1 MTSYIKL
8 AADDSVVASE
18 LVTRPLF
25 TTSSVDSNSLSKFY
39 KGQNTNGYLF
49 SSSETWEDEK
59 ATNVYAHPN
68 DVASGYSQFSIQFGH
83 KDGSY
88 SKTSTPQGVGY
99 SKIVYNSIRNLIYG
113 DESTT
118 VSFSGISSANTLF
131 ALSFSR
137 KQYKEALLPGSFNL
151 KLTSGGTVLQ
161 LSDNSKDLNTNKY
174 INSRRYFDL
183 VSGSNGSIFSGQNIS
198 NTASGSYGYVFPDL
212 GLVVFNGDALQLST
226 GNKGIGITLANNVNN
241 AGKFMSYFTELSGS
255 SQETIHS
262 KYVYVRVKNGDLNY
276 TTNPSIVDTTGSF
289 LYPELIDNPQ
299 VFPTT
304 IGLYN
309 DEGDLLAVAKMSKP
323 LIKDFTKEALIQVKL
338 DY

>member
-8 AADDSVVASE
+8 ASDGSVVASE

-25 TTSSVDSNSLSKFY
+25 TTSSVDSNALSKFY
-39 KGQNTNGYLF
+39 KGQSANGYLF
-49 SSSETWEDEK
+49 SSTETFEDEK
-59 ATNVYAHPN
+59 STYVYAHPN
-68 DVASGYSQFSIQFGH
+68 DVASGYSQFSVQFGH
-83 KDGSY
+83 VSGCF

-118 VSFSGISSANTLF
+118 ISFGGISHVASIF

-137 KQYKEALLPGSFNL
+137 KQFKEALLPGSFNIR
-151 KLTSGGTVLQ
+151 LTSGGSVLQ

-183 VSGSNGSIFSGQNIS
+183 VSGSNGSIFAGQSIS

-212 GLVVFNGDALQLST
+212 GLVVFNGDALSLST
-226 GNKGIGITLANNVNN
+226 GDKGLGLTPGNSINN
-241 AGKFMSYFTELSGS
+241 AGKFLSYFTNISGS

-289 LYPELIDNPQ
+289 VYPELIDNPQ

-309 DEGDLLAVAKMSKP
+309 NEGDLLAVAKMSKP
-323 LIKDFTKEALIQVKL
+323 LVKDFTKEALIQVKL